1 MAEER
6 ELVIIGAGPAGL
18 VAGLYASRARID
30 TLILDKAMP
39 GGQATLTDVIENFPG
54 FPDGISGQELIDLMI
69 KQTEKFGAEIRNFVE
84 VEKVLLDGSRKVIKT
99 DGEDI
104 IAQAI
109 IVASGAG
116 YRRLGIPGEDEF
128 IGRGVSFCATC
139 DGAFFRDKDVLV
151 VGGGDTALTEALFLT
166 KFVKKLTIVH
176 RRDQLRAVKVLQ
188 ERAFKNDKI
197 DFLWDS
203 IPVEIKGDRS
213 VQSVVVQNKKD
224 GTLREIATDGVFMA
238 IGIVPNTTFVRDL
251 IRLDRNGYIETEENL
266 KTSIEGIYAA
276 GDVRKGSLKQVVAAS
291 SDGAVAATSAGEYL
305 ESLREQKTS
314 EGVR

>member
-1 MAEER
+1 MAEQR

-39 GGQATLTDVIENFPG
+39 GGQAILTDVIENFPG

-84 VEKVLLDGSRKVIKT
+84 VQKVLVDGSRKVIKT

-109 IVASGAG
+109 IVASGAA
-116 YRRLGIPGEDEF
+116 YRGLGIPGEEEF

-139 DGAFFRDKDVLV
+139 DGAFFKDKNVLV

-176 RRDQLRAVKVLQ
+176 RRDQLRAVKILQ
-188 ERAFKNDKI
+188 ERALRNDKI

-224 GTLREIATDGVFMA
+224 GTLKEIAADGIFMA
-238 IGIVPNTTFVRDL
+238 IGIVPNTTFVRNL
-251 IRLDRNGYIETEENL
+251 VRLDPNGYIETDENL
-266 KTSIEGIYAA
+266 KTSVDGIYAA
-276 GDVRKGSLKQVVAAS
+276 GDVRKSSLKQIVAAS
-291 SDGAVAATSAGEYL
+291 SDGALAATSAGEYL
-305 ESLREQKTS
+305 ESLRKQ
-314 EGVR
+314 EGAGI

>member
-1 MAEER
+1 MA
-6 ELVIIGAGPAGL
+6 
-18 VAGLYASRARID
+18 
-30 TLILDKAMP
+30 
-39 GGQATLTDVIENFPG
+39 GGQAILTDVIENFPG
-54 FPDGISGQELIDLMI
+54 FPDGISGQELIDLMV

-84 VEKVLLDGSRKVIKT
+84 VEKVLLDGRRKIIKT

-116 YRRLGIPGEDEF
+116 YRRLGIPGEEKF

-139 DGAFFRDKDVLV
+139 DGAFFKDKDVLV
-151 VGGGDTALTEALFLT
+151 VGGGDTALTEAFFLT

-176 RRDQLRAVKVLQ
+176 RRDQLRAVKILQ
-188 ERAFKNDKI
+188 ERVFKNEKI

-203 IPVEIKGDRS
+203 VPVEIKGGRS
-213 VQSVVVQNKKD
+213 VRSVVVQNKKD
-224 GTLREIATDGVFMA
+224 GTLEEISTDGIFMA
-238 IGIVPNTTFVRDL
+238 IGIVPNITFVQGL
-251 IRLDRNGYIETEENL
+251 VRLDPNGYIETDENL
-266 KTSIEGIYAA
+266 KSSIDGIYAA

-305 ESLREQKTS
+305 ESLREQ
-314 EGVR
+314 EGAGI

>member
-39 GGQATLTDVIENFPG
+39 GGQAILTDVIENFPG
-54 FPDGISGQELIDLMI
+54 FPDGISGQELIDLMV

-84 VEKVLLDGSRKVIKT
+84 VQKVLLDGSRKVIKT

-104 IAQAI
+104 IAQAVI
-109 IVASGAG
+109 IASGAG
-116 YRRLGIPGEDEF
+116 YHRLGIPGEEEF

-139 DGAFFRDKDVLV
+139 DGAFFKDKDVLV

-166 KFVKKLTIVH
+166 RFVKKLTIVH
-176 RRDQLRAVKVLQ
+176 RRNQLRAVKILQ
-188 ERAFKNDKI
+188 ERAFNNEKI

-203 IPVEIKGDRS
+203 VPVEIKGNRS

-224 GTLREIATDGVFMA
+224 GTLEEIATDGVFMA
-238 IGIVPNTTFVRDL
+238 IGIVPNTTFVQNL
-251 IRLDRNGYIETEENL
+251 VRLDPNGYIETNENL
-266 KTSIEGIYAA
+266 KTSVEGTYAA

-291 SDGAVAATSAGEYL
+291 SDGAVAATSVGEYL
-305 ESLREQKTS
+305 ESLREQ
-314 EGVR
+314 EGAGI

>member
-39 GGQATLTDVIENFPG
+39 GGQAILTDVIENFPG
-54 FPDGISGQELIDLMI
+54 FPDGISGQELIDLMV

-84 VEKVLLDGSRKVIKT
+84 VEKIFLDDSRKVIKT
-99 DGEDI
+99 DSEDI
-104 IAQAI
+104 IARAV

-116 YRRLGIPGEDEF
+116 YRRLGIPGEEEF

-166 KFVKKLTIVH
+166 RFVKKLTIIH
-176 RRDQLRAVKVLQ
+176 RRDQLRAVKILQ
-188 ERAFKNDKI
+188 ERAFKNEKI

-203 IPVEIKGDRS
+203 VPVEIKGDRS
-213 VQSVVVQNKKD
+213 VHSVVVQNKKD
-224 GTLREIATDGVFMA
+224 GTLREIAADGVFMA
-238 IGIVPNTTFVRDL
+238 IGIVPNTTFVQDL
-251 IRLDRNGYIETEENL
+251 VRLDPNGYIETDENL
-266 KTSIEGIYAA
+266 KTSVEGIYAA

-291 SDGAVAATSAGEYL
+291 SDGALAATSAREYL
-305 ESLREQKTS
+305 ESLREQ
-314 EGVR
+314 EGAGI